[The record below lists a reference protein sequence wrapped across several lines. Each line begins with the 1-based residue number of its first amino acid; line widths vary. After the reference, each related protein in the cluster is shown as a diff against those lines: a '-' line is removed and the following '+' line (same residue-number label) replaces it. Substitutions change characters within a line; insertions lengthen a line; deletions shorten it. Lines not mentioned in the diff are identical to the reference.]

1 MNSCVFH
8 HSVWLF
14 LSLFLTL
21 AACTAEPETADRQD
35 PPLLTAAENGDL
47 PTIQRLTAENSAVDI
62 RDACLWTPLMK
73 AALNGHT
80 QAVLQLIQANAD
92 VNLVDKGG
100 YSALMLAASNNHAEI
115 IDLLIN
121 AGASPDLVEQT
132 GGFTAMIWSAKLGHT
147 ATIRQLISAQAD
159 ATAQDF
165 DGKSA
170 LDWAKEMKHAEIITL
185 LSQYTE

>member
-1 MNSCVFH
+1 
-8 HSVWLF
+8 
-14 LSLFLTL
+14 
-21 AACTAEPETADRQD
+21 
-35 PPLLTAAENGDL
+35 
-47 PTIQRLTAENSAVDI
+47 
-62 RDACLWTPLMK
+62 MK

-80 QAVLQLIQANAD
+80 QAALQLIQANAD

-121 AGASPDLVEQT
+121 AGANPDLVEQT

-147 ATIRQLISAQAD
+147 AAIRQLISAQAD

-185 LSQYTE
+185 LSQYAE

>member
-21 AACTAEPETADRQD
+21 AACTAEPETADRQE

-92 VNLVDKGG
+92 VNLVDKDG
-100 YSALMLAASNNHAEI
+100 YSALMLAASNNHADI

-121 AGASPDLVEQT
+121 AGANLDLVEQT

-147 ATIRQLISAQAD
+147 AAIRQLVSAQAD
-159 ATAQDF
+159 AT
-165 DGKSA
+165 
-170 LDWAKEMKHAEIITL
+170 T
-185 LSQYTE
+185 